1 MALVR
6 YLIKRFF
13 GLLIVVFGIV
23 TILFLIL
30 NLTPGDPARL
40 IAGIG
45 ATEEDVEMIR
55 KSLGLDKP
63 LHIRYILYISGL
75 LRLDLGKSIRTGTP
89 VLHEV
94 LIRLPNTIVLA
105 VSSMALAL
113 AIGIPLGIVAAV
125 RTSSLLDYLIITL
138 SIVGNSIP
146 VFWLGLMF
154 IVLFSVKLRLLPAGG
169 IGTPL
174 HLVLP
179 SLTIAIYLLS
189 YIIRFTRTAVLDA
202 LRQEFVRYAL
212 SKGLPRRVVLYKHVL
227 RNALIP
233 VLTITGL
240 QFGALLGGAPITET
254 VFAWPGIGKYI
265 VDSIFAKDYPAVQ
278 GSVFIFALIYAIVNL
293 VTDLLYLVV
302 DPRVKLE
309 GGGMRE

>member
-278 GSVFIFALIYAIVNL
+278 GAVFIFALIYAIVNL

>member
-23 TILFLIL
+23 TILFFIL

-179 SLTIAIYLLS
+179 SLTIAIYLFS

>member
-278 GSVFIFALIYAIVNL
+278 GAVFIFALIYAIVNL
-293 VTDLLYLVV
+293 VTDLLYVVV

>member
-293 VTDLLYLVV
+293 VTDLLYVVV